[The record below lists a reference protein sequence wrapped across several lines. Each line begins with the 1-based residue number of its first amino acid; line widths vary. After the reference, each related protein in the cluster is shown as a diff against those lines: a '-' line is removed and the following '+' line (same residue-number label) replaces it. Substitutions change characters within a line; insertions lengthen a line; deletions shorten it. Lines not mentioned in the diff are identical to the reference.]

1 MKDIRR
7 PFNPFVLT
15 GYVSLEYFCD
25 REKEAQKM
33 ASALQNGRNITLI
46 SPRRMGK
53 TGLIRHLFHQV
64 EASGIAKCYYVD
76 LYQTDS
82 LAMLVKKLGETVLGT
97 LDTAEEKLIKRIS
110 VFFKSLRPTLAFD
123 SLTGEPNFS
132 VEVQPESA
140 EHSLAEIF
148 AYMEQSEQR
157 CYVAFD
163 EFQTV
168 ASYADKQVEAL
179 LRAHIQ
185 HLTNVNFIYSGSQR
199 HVLENMFVAASRPF
213 YQSTQMLT
221 LGPIDSTAY
230 YAFASAHL
238 QGHGQSI
245 PQEVFEWLFTDLSA
259 HTWYVQSLLNR
270 LYETA
275 HPILSQPFVNET
287 LEEIIEEN
295 EVTFQT
301 FLRLISPLQARVLKA
316 IAQEGTVKEIQG
328 KSFLS
333 RYGLGAASSVKTAVK
348 ALVEKELLLESEGV
362 YEIYDRFFARYL
374 RQKTSGI

>member
-1 MKDIRR
+1 M
-7 PFNPFVLT
+7 
-15 GYVSLEYFCD
+15 
-25 REKEAQKM
+25 
-33 ASALQNGRNITLI
+33 
-46 SPRRMGK
+46 
-53 TGLIRHLFHQV
+53 
-64 EASGIAKCYYVD
+64 
-76 LYQTDS
+76 
-82 LAMLVKKLGETVLGT
+82 
-97 LDTAEEKLIKRIS
+97 
-110 VFFKSLRPTLAFD
+110 
-123 SLTGEPNFS
+123 
-132 VEVQPESA
+132 
-140 EHSLAEIF
+140 
-148 AYMEQSEQR
+148 
-157 CYVAFD
+157 
-163 EFQTV
+163 
-168 ASYADKQVEAL
+168 
-179 LRAHIQ
+179 
-185 HLTNVNFIYSGSQR
+185 
-199 HVLENMFVAASRPF
+199 
-213 YQSTQMLT
+213 
-221 LGPIDSTAY
+221 
-230 YAFASAHL
+230 

-275 HPILSQPFVNET
+275 HPILSQRFVNET

>member
-1 MKDIRR
+1 
-7 PFNPFVLT
+7 
-15 GYVSLEYFCD
+15 
-25 REKEAQKM
+25 M

-110 VFFKSLRPTLAFD
+110 TFFKSLRPTLSFD
-123 SLTGEPNFS
+123 TVTGEPNFS

-168 ASYADKQVEAL
+168 ASYTDKQVEAL

-245 PQEVFEWLFTDLSA
+245 PQEVFEWLFTDLSV